1 MRRIDLNLFRVFEA
15 VLQHR
20 SVSSAG
26 RELGVTA
33 SAVSHA
39 LARLRMAIGDDLFVV
54 GDAGMEPTVRALELA
69 PAIRD
74 GLGRIE
80 TAVSSKPFVPEQSQ
94 RTFRIASSDHNA
106 VIVLPHVIGRLAKT
120 APEVSFR
127 IFPFNRMDVVRHLD
141 DGRVD
146 MVMGWFGDLP
156 DRMRRVK
163 VMSANEAIV
172 VRTGHPLTQGPITKE
187 RLFAFPHV
195 VVELTGTEEEAIDG
209 FVDDRGVWR
218 RVWIERL
225 LIEMGDDDG
234 GLVGR
239 VAVSVP
245 HFAAV
250 PPILC
255 QTDMVATLPRRL
267 ALEVARHA
275 PVVILE
281 NLPYEPLT
289 VPVELVWHQRAE
301 QDSGAQWLIGEILD
315 IAREKFSTD

>member
-20 SVSSAG
+20 SVSAAS

-39 LARLRMAIGDDLFVV
+39 LSRLRMTMGDELFIL
-54 GDAGMEPTVRALELA
+54 GDAGMEPTARALELA

-80 TAVSSKPFVPEQSQ
+80 AAVSSKPFIPAQSQ
-94 RTFRIASSDHNA
+94 RTFRIALSDHTA
-106 VIVLPHVIGRLAKT
+106 VMVLPHVIGRLAKI
-120 APEVSFR
+120 APEINFR

-146 MVMGWFGDLP
+146 MVMGWFSDLP
-156 DRMRRVK
+156 DRMRRVE
-163 VMSANEAIV
+163 VVSASEAIV
-172 VRTGHPLTQGPITKE
+172 VRAGHPLTEGKITKE
-187 RLFAFPHV
+187 RLFSFPYV
-195 VVELTGTEEEAIDG
+195 VVELTGTEDETIDG

-225 LIEMGDDDG
+225 LIEMGDDSE

-255 QTDMVATLPRRL
+255 QTDMVATLPRGL
-267 ALEVARHA
+267 ALQVAQHA
-275 PVVILE
+275 PLVILE
-281 NLPYEPLT
+281 DLPYQPLT
-289 VPVELVWHQRAE
+289 VPVELVWHQRSE
-301 QDSGAQWLIGEILD
+301 KDTGTKWLISEFLR
-315 IAREKFSTD
+315 IAREEFGPE

>member
-20 SVSSAG
+20 SVSGAG
-26 RELGVTA
+26 RDLGVTA

-39 LARLRMAIGDDLFVV
+39 LARLRMAMGDELFVL
-54 GDAGMEPTVRALELA
+54 GDNGMEPTARALELA
-69 PAIRD
+69 PGIRE

-80 TAVSSKPFVPEQSQ
+80 VAVGAKPFVPAQSR
-94 RTFRIASSDHNA
+94 RTFRIALSDHIA
-106 VIVLPHVIGRLAKT
+106 VTVLPHVIGRLAKT
-120 APEVSFR
+120 APEVNFR

-141 DGRVD
+141 DGLVD
-146 MVMGWFGDLP
+146 MVMGWFAELP
-156 DRMRRVK
+156 DRMRRTK
-163 VMSANEAIV
+163 VVSASEAIV
-172 VRTGHPLTQGPITKE
+172 VRAGHPLTQGSITKE
-187 RLFAFPHV
+187 RLFAFPYV
-195 VVELTGTEEEAIDG
+195 VVELTGTEEEGVDG
-209 FVDDRGVWR
+209 FVDDRGLWR

-225 LIEMGDDDG
+225 LLEMGDDEE

-255 QTDMVATLPRRL
+255 LTDMVATLPRRL
-267 ALEVARHA
+267 ALQAVQHF
-275 PVVILE
+275 PLVILDD
-281 NLPYEPLT
+281 LPYEPLT

-301 QDSGAQWLIGEILD
+301 RDAGAQWMISEILSV
-315 IAREKFSTD
+315 ARQEFGTD